1 MSRSARGRALVLGAS
16 IAGLLA
22 ARVLAD
28 AYDQVVLVERD
39 LLPAGTARRRGVPQD
54 RHIHALHTRGLLVLE
69 ELFPGL
75 TEEATGAGA
84 ALGDSLGGV
93 RWYLEGADPLVQVD
107 SGMPG
112 LSASR
117 PLLEGVVRRRVLA
130 TAGVELREGTD
141 VVGTTSA
148 GDRVTGARI
157 ASRAD
162 GTEVDLA
169 ADLIVDATGRGSRA
183 PRWLAAMGFPAPE
196 VERITIDL
204 GYCTRHYRLGGGGG
218 SLGTDGVLVAATPG
232 SPRLGTIMPIEG
244 DRHIVTLGGMLGDH
258 PPTDVAGFTAFA
270 ATLPAP
276 DIADALRDAE
286 PLDDGAAFRFP
297 ADQRHHYERLRRA
310 PAGFLVIGDAVCSFN
325 PVYAQGMTV
334 AAVEALVLRDLLR
347 AHDQIDPLEWYR
359 RIGPV
364 VGGAWESAAGGDLA
378 FPGVTGRRTASMR
391 VAAAYLPRLFRA
403 ATRDADLARAVVR
416 VVGMVDGPGT
426 LLRPTVV
433 AGALRAGRGSRARPR
448 ATSP

>member
-1 MSRSARGRALVLGAS
+1 MSRAARGRAVVLGAS

-22 ARVLAD
+22 TRVLAD
-28 AYDQVVLVERD
+28 AYDEVVLVERD
-39 LLPAGTARRRGVPQD
+39 VLPTGTARRRGVPQD
-54 RHIHALHTRGLLVLE
+54 RHVHALHTRGLLVLE

-84 ALGDSLGGV
+84 DLGDSLEGV
-93 RWYLEGADPLVQVD
+93 RWYLQGADPLVQVD
-107 SGMPG
+107 SDMPG

-117 PLLEGVVRRRVLA
+117 PLLEGLVRRRVLA

-162 GTEVDLA
+162 GTELDLA
-169 ADLIVDATGRGSRA
+169 ADLVVDATGRGSRA
-183 PRWLAAMGFPAPE
+183 PRWLAAMGYPAPE
-196 VERITIDL
+196 VERIAIDL
-204 GYCTRHYRLGGGGG
+204 GYCTRHYRLDDP
-218 SLGTDGVLVAATPG
+218 LGVFVAATPA
-232 SPRLGTIMPIEG
+232 SPRLGTVMPIEG

-258 PPTDVAGFTAFA
+258 PPTDAAGFAAFA

-276 DIADALRDAE
+276 DIADALRDAR
-286 PLDDGAAFRFP
+286 PLDDGATFRFP
-297 ADQRHHYERLRRA
+297 ANQRHHYERLRRA

-347 AHDQIDPLEWYR
+347 VHDRIDPLEWYR
-359 RIGPV
+359 RIAPV
-364 VGGAWESAAGGDLA
+364 VGAAWESAAGGDLA

-391 VAAAYLPRLFRA
+391 LAAAYLPRLFRA
-403 ATRDADLARAVVR
+403 ATRDGDLARAVVR
-416 VVGMVDGPGT
+416 VVGMVDAPET
-426 LLRPTVV
+426 LLRPRVV
-433 AGALRAGRGSRARPR
+433 AGALRGGRAARI
-448 ATSP
+448 